1 MACVDDDMTA
11 MRMYNRPVTQAA
23 IASTGSRES
32 VRTAP
37 GFPLGGLAALA
48 IIVTIGLVA
57 IRLSGG
63 SGLENH
69 RTGPFT
75 FEAPAAWSVTD
86 ARAAWTGGSSYA
98 VVGTVPVPAACL
110 TGFFDINCYLAQK
123 PPPSS
128 VSIVL
133 ATSSPLIR
141 TVDIGDYMGQVRAEG
156 SRMEVGGFE
165 AYRFDGDIAPND
177 YYRSDRVV
185 SWLVLPNAEAM
196 GGWVIDARVRGPGA
210 HELMRDIERLVASMR
225 IAP

>member
-11 MRMYNRPVTQAA
+11 MRMYNTPVTQAA
-23 IASTGSRES
+23 IAGTRPRES
-32 VRTAP
+32 GRTAP
-37 GFPLGGLAALA
+37 GFAVGGLAALA
-48 IIVTIGLVA
+48 IIVTIGMVA

-69 RTGPFT
+69 RSGPFT
-75 FEAPAAWSVTD
+75 FEAPAGWSVTD

-98 VVGTVPVPAACL
+98 VVGNVPVPAACL
-110 TGFFDINCYLAQK
+110 TGVFDINCYLAQK

-128 VSIVL
+128 VSVVL

-141 TVDIGDYMGQVRAEG
+141 TDDIGDYMGELRSEG
-156 SRMEVGGFE
+156 GRMEIGGFE
-165 AYRFDGDIAPND
+165 AYRFDRDIAPND
-177 YYRSDRVV
+177 SYRSDRVV
-185 SWLVLPNAEAM
+185 SWLVLPSAEAV

-225 IAP
+225 IVP